1 MSKDILNNFS
11 KEVPLEITPFMVKTI
26 QLLMYSYESRQ
37 KHPQALNSPLLGV
50 YPMFFTTQDQKNLF
64 DVCGTSMEAVKKLTR
79 KCPAINQKFKVT
91 SDPYNLLSM
100 WVIHSAII
108 SSNIT
113 DTEKYNLSMV
123 VAKMLHYKFFT
134 SFVGHSYPHGADEA
148 TMKAVVNSLT
158 KKFDIIEYGTWKATI
173 EARCDDFLDNRSI
186 HYNTLTRFDDD
197 HRILYMLSDTQT
209 RMRNKVKNINE
220 IYYDFKKKG
229 DAIASSSLNTNIDG
243 EKIMRDIVTTSD
255 SMSTNI
261 SGEILNINQ
270 WIENRYVKFICDVF
284 PNITPVLFR
293 QLLVSFSNLASIQSR
308 KGLLD
313 KVVKTD
319 GRTQYV
325 GSRVLVRAVLEKTY
339 EACKRAR
346 VNPKSKNDILIK
358 ARNAYSAS
366 RISDND
372 IIDVKESVNTV
383 IVKCVNVNREAT
395 IASLRVAFIYY
406 IMLKS
411 FEYL

>member
-11 KEVPLEITPFMVKTI
+11 KEVPLEITPFMVKTM

-64 DVCGTSMEAVKKLTR
+64 DVCSTSIEEVKKLTK
-79 KCPAINQKFKVT
+79 KCSAINQKFKVT

-100 WVIHSAII
+100 WIIHNAIV

-148 TMKAVVNSLT
+148 TMKAVINSLT

-197 HRILYMLSDTQT
+197 QRILYMLSDTQT

-229 DAIASSSLNTNIDG
+229 DAIISSSLNTNIDG
-243 EKIMRDIVTTSD
+243 EKMMRDIITTSD
-255 SMSTNI
+255 AMTTNI
-261 SGEILNINQ
+261 SSEILNINQ
-270 WIENRYVKFICDVF
+270 WIENRYIKFICDVF
-284 PNITPVLFR
+284 PNITQVLFR

-313 KVVKTD
+313 KIVRTD
-319 GRTQYV
+319 DHVQYV
-325 GSRVLVRAVLEKTY
+325 GARILVRAILQKTY
-339 EACKRAR
+339 DACKKAK

-372 IIDVKESVNTV
+372 IIDVKDSVNTV
-383 IVKCVNVNREAT
+383 ITQCVNIHREAT